1 LDLSVRDPALEGGA
15 FSCLVLY
22 WEGGT
27 TSHVT
32 SLPEALPGG
41 TASSLAERHGK
52 RWRTPKNLLP
62 KVLTPDHYSLVLCLR
77 LGLTDRSP

>member
-41 TASSLAERHGK
+41 TA
-52 RWRTPKNLLP
+52 
-62 KVLTPDHYSLVLCLR
+62 
-77 LGLTDRSP
+77 